1 MAKRDRRGTILS
13 KSKARRVKKTA
24 AGRRPA
30 KSMGSGP
37 DQAKKRPA
45 RTPDSGL
52 AGPNRAPRHSVVSQQ
67 RPQSAAS
74 IAGASTQ
81 RIATAKLIRNLPS
94 TPARS
99 VAGVATRGGRS
110 TREFRTPLP
119 SPTAGELEE
128 INLLGGRSNRRRA
141 NIQPRAVSTQSEA
154 GGPTQRGGSKRRTRT
169 PRPLL
174 IPGELEEIDLFG
186 GRARGGRARKNKKI
200 RQLADKGSRFQHI
213 QDFLHNPNQF
223 ELRGKE
229 LGTSST
235 VEEVEAR
242 TGEVRYQIEVLRS
255 LLSVLTEELD
265 ALERARPQLSVDQ
278 PQVAQS

>member
-1 MAKRDRRGTILS
+1 MAKRDRRGTVFA
-13 KSKARRVKKTA
+13 KSKARRVKKKAT
-24 AGRRPA
+24 GRRPA
-30 KSMGSGP
+30 KSMGAGP
-37 DQAKKRPA
+37 HQAKQRPA

-52 AGPNRAPRHSVVSQQ
+52 AGPNRAPRHSVVSRQ
-67 RPQSAAS
+67 RKQSDAPV
-74 IAGASTQ
+74 AGASTQ
-81 RIATAKLIRNLPS
+81 RTGTAKLLPTS
-94 TPARS
+94 SRPPARS
-99 VAGVATRGGRS
+99 VAGLAVRGRQS
-110 TREFRTPLP
+110 AKEFRTPLP
-119 SPTAGELEE
+119 PPIIGELEE
-128 INLLGGRSNRRRA
+128 INLLGGRPDRRRA
-141 NIQPRAVSTQSEA
+141 TARPRTISAQSDA
-154 GGPTQRGGSKRRTRT
+154 AGPTQRSGAGGRTRT

-174 IPGELEEIDLFG
+174 TPGELEEIDLF
-186 GRARGGRARKNKKI
+186 GGRARKNKKI

-265 ALERARPQLSVDQ
+265 ALERARPQSSVDQ

>member
-67 RPQSAAS
+67 RPQSAVP

-99 VAGVATRGGRS
+99 VAGVATRGGQS

-119 SPTAGELEE
+119 SPTA
-128 INLLGGRSNRRRA
+128 RRA
-141 NIQPRAVSTQSEA
+141 GRNKPFRRAVQSTKSQHSTA
-154 GGPTQRGGSKRRTRT
+154 GRFHSVRGRRCHTTRQQQET
-169 PRPLL
+169 NAATAP
-174 IPGELEEIDLFG
+174 DTW
-186 GRARGGRARKNKKI
+186 RARGNRPLWRAGKRWAGREEGGQEKTKRYASLPTKAANSNISRTFCTTLISLNSAVRSWVPAAPWKKLRRAQEKFVIRLRFFARCC
-200 RQLADKGSRFQHI
+200 LF
-213 QDFLHNPNQF
+213 
-223 ELRGKE
+223 
-229 LGTSST
+229 
-235 VEEVEAR
+235 
-242 TGEVRYQIEVLRS
+242 
-255 LLSVLTEELD
+255 
-265 ALERARPQLSVDQ
+265 
-278 PQVAQS
+278 